1 MRGER
6 RVGAS
11 ESGERQGELAS
22 RLHSLAI
29 HLLRWVR
36 REDVETGLGP
46 ARLSA
51 LSVLVFGGARNLGQL
66 AAVEQVSAP
75 TMSRIVKALEEEGL
89 VRRDRDPSDGRGVVV
104 TATRSGRAVLEAG
117 RARRVA
123 RVAELL
129 AELDPAALESVAN
142 AVAAVESALSSRRS

>member
-1 MRGER
+1 M
-6 RVGAS
+6 GAS

-36 REDVETGLGP
+36 REDAETGLGP

-66 AAVEQVSAP
+66 AAAEQVSAP
-75 TMSRIVKALEEEGL
+75 TMSRIVKALEAEGL
-89 VRRDRDPSDGRGVVV
+89 VRRERDPSDGRGVVV

-123 RVAELL
+123 RVDELL
-129 AELDPAALESVAN
+129 AGLDAAALEAVAN